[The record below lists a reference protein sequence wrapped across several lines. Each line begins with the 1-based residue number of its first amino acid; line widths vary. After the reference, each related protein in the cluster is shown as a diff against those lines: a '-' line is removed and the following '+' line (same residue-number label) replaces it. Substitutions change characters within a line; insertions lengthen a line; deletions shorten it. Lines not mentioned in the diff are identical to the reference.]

1 MIVEDAPAV
10 APVGPRKTL
19 SWLRVI
25 AVLHS
30 LCAVAQPALAGLY
43 LSGVVDARF
52 IHGRNGDAVIA
63 FGLFQLIA
71 AIVHV
76 WRGRGHRW
84 PLWTAIALFLAENVQ
99 MPLGIEG
106 VVALHIPLGVSIIA
120 AQVLFTVW
128 LFRAT
133 AYRRRP

>member
-30 LCAVAQPALAGLY
+30 LCALAQPALAGLY

-52 IHGRNGDAVIA
+52 IHGRTGDTVAA
-63 FGLFQLIA
+63 LGFAQLIA
-71 AIVHV
+71 AIVYV
-76 WRGRGHRW
+76 WRGKGRRW
-84 PLWTAIALFLAENVQ
+84 PLWTAIALLLAENVQ
-99 MPLGIEG
+99 IPLGLEG
-106 VVALHIPLGVSIIA
+106 LVALHIPLGVSIIA
-120 AQVLFTVW
+120 TQVLFTVW
-128 LFRAT
+128 LFRPA
-133 AYRRRP
+133 AQRRRP